1 MYEKDNPLLMMYK
14 YDFLES
20 WQAAIIGHLGHNN
33 KMIENPIS
41 VPLKYKGPLPVPR
54 KLKEGLV
61 SLCKGDAIPEDCH
74 HFYHQLID
82 RVVIE
87 DDDFYSNDDA
97 EDKE

>member
-1 MYEKDNPLLMMYK
+1 MYEKDDPLLMMYK
-14 YDFLES
+14 CDFMEP
-20 WQAAIIGHLGHNN
+20 WQAAIIGHPGRNN

-41 VPLKYKGPLPVPR
+41 VPLKGPLSVPR

-82 RVVIE
+82 SVVIE